1 MTDLQSIIKLTQETK
16 HLPSSSFYLWLTEFF
31 TNDALKEI
39 KNRKTRECR
48 VKIIEKIQSDLKY
61 ALNIFKE
68 DKVNYEENQKQYFLK
83 KKICIDQK
91 IQQLFEEHIKIL
103 EKECK
108 IV

>member
-16 HLPSSSFYLWLTEFF
+16 HLPNSSFYLGLTEFF

-83 KKICIDQK
+83 KKY
-91 IQQLFEEHIKIL
+91 
-103 EKECK
+103 
-108 IV
+108 V